1 MTIASKKNESVT
13 EEATKADETQN
24 YKVASLEE
32 ERRFL
37 QEQRLAIFNVLEDVN
52 EVQVELKRK
61 YQESSI
67 VHDLIEKIS
76 NTLEPKDIFYYIA
89 QSIKTIFNN
98 RQIAWTF
105 APVGVFSGKQKI
117 FLILSEPV
125 GKAYCQKLCLDIEKE
140 IKDKK
145 IVDKSGFVYPEN
157 KEQFEYEIIEGTSD
171 ENSPKEPLVEKNF
184 FVLVPATFYG
194 LINISSIDEQSLSKQ
209 DVETINYI
217 INSATET
224 VARLKVLVASEQSR
238 VGDLVENLNSSILM
252 FDINK
257 MILNVNRSMREVL
270 MNNEAQTNINS
281 LSNLFKLNDAGSK
294 KELSL
299 NDAID
304 NMISTSQSIKI
315 EEVFYDGKYYE
326 LYIGPLKDFR
336 GNLSGGIL
344 ALYDITHLKEIDKMK
359 TDFVSIASHQ
369 LRTPLTGIKL
379 MAETLADKEVGQLN
393 EAQSSYLKD
402 LYNSTLIMIKLVN
415 DLLNVSRIES
425 GRLKV
430 EPILTDLPVLVAALV
445 NEAQVVAR
453 SDCKIV
459 FVCQPDDFKPIML
472 DSGLIRQAINNLIS
486 NAQRYSPDRE
496 CQITVSLKKEED
508 NYLLSVKDEGI
519 GIESTEGVRVF
530 EKFFRID
537 RAIKKESE
545 GTGLGLYVAKMIVE
559 LSGGSIWFQSEGKD
573 KGTEFFVKIPMVGMQ
588 KKEGEVGLE
597 K

>member
-1 MTIASKKNESVT
+1 MTIVSKKNEP
-13 EEATKADETQN
+13 ATKATEVNENHN

-61 YQESSI
+61 YQESGI

-76 NTLEPKDIFYYIA
+76 NTLEPKDIFYYIV
-89 QSIKTIFNN
+89 QSIKVIFND

-117 FLILSEPV
+117 FFILSEPV
-125 GKAYCQKLCLDIEKE
+125 GKTYCQKLCLDIEKE

-157 KEQFEYEIIEGTSD
+157 NEQFEYEIIEGISD
-171 ENSPKEPLVEKNF
+171 ESNPKEPLAEKNF

-194 LINISSIDEQSLSKQ
+194 LINISSVGEQALSKQ

-217 INSATET
+217 ISSATET

-270 MNNEAQTNINS
+270 MNNEAQTNLNS
-281 LSNLFKLNDAGSK
+281 LNNLFKLSDSNSTKA
-294 KELSL
+294 LSL
-299 NDAID
+299 NEAID
-304 NMISTSQSIKI
+304 SMISTSQSIKI

-344 ALYDITHLKEIDKMK
+344 ALYDITRLKEIDKMK

-430 EPILTDLPVLVAALV
+430 EPILTDLPTLVAALV
-445 NEAQVVAR
+445 NEAQIVAR

-496 CQITVSLKKEED
+496 CQITVSLKKEGD

-537 RAIKKESE
+537 RAVKKESE

-559 LSGGSIWFQSEGKD
+559 LSGGSIWFQSDGKD
-573 KGTEFFVKIPMVGMQ
+573 KGTEFFVKIPMTGMQ
-588 KKEGEVGLE
+588 KKEGKVGLE

>member
-1 MTIASKKNESVT
+1 MVSEKNEQIA
-13 EEATKADETQN
+13 EATEAIDN
-24 YKVASLEE
+24 HNSKVASLEE

-52 EVQVELKRK
+52 EVQIELKRK
-61 YQESSI
+61 YQESSV

-76 NTLEPKDIFYYIA
+76 NTLEPKDIFYYIVQA
-89 QSIKTIFNN
+89 IKTIFNN

-117 FLILSEPV
+117 FFSLGEPV

-140 IKDKK
+140 IKAKT

-157 KEQFEYEIIEGTSD
+157 KERFEYEIVEGIGD
-171 ENSPKEPLVEKNF
+171 EDSLKEPLVEKNF

-194 LINISSIDEQSLSKQ
+194 LINISSTEEQALNKQ
-209 DVETINYI
+209 DIETINYI
-217 INSATET
+217 ISSTTET
-224 VARLKVLVASEQSR
+224 VSRLKVLVASEQSR

-252 FDINK
+252 FDVNK

-270 MNNEAQTNINS
+270 LNNEAQANLNS
-281 LSNLFKLNDAGSK
+281 LSNLFKLSNDNSK
-294 KELSL
+294 EELSL

-304 NMISTSQSIKI
+304 NMMSTNQSIKI

-336 GNLSGGIL
+336 GNISGGIL
-344 ALYDITHLKEIDKMK
+344 ALYDITRLKEIDKMK

-393 EAQSSYLKD
+393 EVQNSYLKD

-430 EPILTDLPVLVAALV
+430 EPIMTYLPDLVAALV
-445 NEAQVVAR
+445 NEARIVAKP
-453 SDCKIV
+453 DCKIV
-459 FVCQPDDFKPIML
+459 FICQPNDFEPIML
-472 DSGLIRQAINNLIS
+472 DAGLIRQAINNLIS
-486 NAQRYSPDRE
+486 NAQRYSPDKE
-496 CQITVSLKKEED
+496 CQITVSLKKEDD

-519 GIESTEGVRVF
+519 GIESAEGVRVF
-530 EKFFRID
+530 EKFYRID

-545 GTGLGLYVAKMIVE
+545 GTGLGLYVAKMIIE
-559 LSGGSIWFQSEGKD
+559 LSGGSIWFQSDGKD
-573 KGTEFFVKIPMVGMQ
+573 KGTEFFVKIPMAGM
-588 KKEGEVGLE
+588 KKKIGEVGLE